1 MHQSTYIWSRSSGAS
16 ASFAA
21 AMRGA
26 CYMCPVLFRALGT
39 STARIKTA
47 KSGQVKKPRFL
58 VAPNPP

>member
-1 MHQSTYIWSRSSGAS
+1 
-16 ASFAA
+16 
-21 AMRGA
+21 
-26 CYMCPVLFRALGT
+26 MCPVLFRALGT